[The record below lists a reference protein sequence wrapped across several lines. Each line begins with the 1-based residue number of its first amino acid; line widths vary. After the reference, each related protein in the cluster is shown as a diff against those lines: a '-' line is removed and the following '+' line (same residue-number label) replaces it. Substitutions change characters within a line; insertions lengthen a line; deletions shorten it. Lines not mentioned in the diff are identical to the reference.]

1 MVSLEQNQLRH
12 PSTHISSLY
21 SNPIQSIDHHHRQ
34 PSGQGMHNH
43 PVHHIYSVHSCHSS
57 LDPSLAGIED
67 QSSRNSFP
75 YSNPI
80 TAPSLFPSIRLGS
93 IVVEMQSTVL
103 LLSATQK
110 FPSHPRKQVGLCDSQ
125 DRTQRMFWLYL
136 SFSGGCIGSG
146 SKKMMNSCG
155 KYLIGSLCKLD
166 ASCIVHSPTLSK
178 PFNMCY

>member
-67 QSSRNSFP
+67 QSSRNTFP

-110 FPSHPRKQVGLCDSQ
+110 SPSHPRKQVGLCDSQ

-136 SFSGGCIGSG
+136 SFSGGCIYWQWQQ
-146 SKKMMNSCG
+146 KN
-155 KYLIGSLCKLD
+155 D
-166 ASCIVHSPTLSK
+166 E
-178 PFNMCY
+178 